1 MPRIWKV
8 AILGV
13 AVSVLGIAAV
23 GLVAAQTDGDAVP
36 GSGRLGN
43 FVSRLAENLGI
54 SEKELE
60 GALDQTQLDLI
71 DDALAEGRLDED
83 RAAKAR
89 ERIESGEGRGFF
101 GGGFRNGDFGHSF
114 DSSDFFS
121 GGFGGE
127 GFGHSFGMGAS
138 FDELAEFLGVE
149 SSVITDGLEAG
160 QSLAEIAEANGK
172 SRDELKSFLVA
183 QFEEML
189 SGLDGK
195 FGGKFETAPDMI
207 DTIIDAIIDGEG
219 FPFKGGSD
227 GFHGGFRG
235 GFPGHFGPKGDDK
248 GDAPAEGTSF

>member
-1 MPRIWKV
+1 MSRIWKV
-8 AILGV
+8 AILGI

-23 GLVAAQTDGDAVP
+23 GLVAAQTGGDAVP
-36 GSGRLGN
+36 GSERLGN

-71 DDALAEGRLDED
+71 DDALAEGRLDEEQ
-83 RAAKAR
+83 AKAAR
-89 ERIESGEGRGFF
+89 ERIESGEGWGFF
-101 GGGFRNGDFGHSF
+101 GGGFRSGGFGHSF
-114 DSSDFFS
+114 DSSVIPDFF

-127 GFGHSFGMGAS
+127 GFGHGFGMGAS

-183 QFEEML
+183 QFEGML

-195 FGGKFETAPDMI
+195 FGGMFETAPDMI

-219 FPFKGGSD
+219 FPFKGG
-227 GFHGGFRG
+227 FRG
-235 GFPGHFGPKGDDK
+235 GFPGHFGPKGSDTRN
-248 GDAPAEGTSF
+248 APAEGTNF